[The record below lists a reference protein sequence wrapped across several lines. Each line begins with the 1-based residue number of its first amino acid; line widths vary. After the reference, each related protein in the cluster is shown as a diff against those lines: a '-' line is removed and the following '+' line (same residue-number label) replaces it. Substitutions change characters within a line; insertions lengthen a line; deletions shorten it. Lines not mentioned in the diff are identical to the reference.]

1 MLKFNKPMKNKDD
14 IQKEI
19 EELSPFLKK
28 MKKEKEGFEV
38 PANYFRQLPDLIMDR
53 IQEEEAQSDS
63 SAPTT
68 NWLDQIIERI
78 QILLQPQYA
87 MALASTAILIVA
99 SLFLFQQDPSL
110 AGESTLAEVSDEEIN
125 AYVMSKAEE
134 FEIDLLIDVIDEK
147 ALEEEIENEPS
158 YDENYL
164 DNIIDD
170 LSDKELEELM

>member
-1 MLKFNKPMKNKDD
+1 M
-14 IQKEI
+14 
-19 EELSPFLKK
+19 
-28 MKKEKEGFEV
+28 

-110 AGESTLAEVSDEEIN
+110 VGESTLAEVSDEEIN

-134 FEIDLLIDVIDEK
+134 FEIDL
-147 ALEEEIENEPS
+147 
-158 YDENYL
+158 
-164 DNIIDD
+164 
-170 LSDKELEELM
+170 